1 MTDWKK
7 LLNKFL
13 NPPIWV
19 MLILTA
25 VSAAALAL
33 IFAKGLEEH
42 PVAYVAYIV
51 AFYTLSVLC
60 LFFIF
65 NFPAKYRAIKEKV
78 YANKYGNRYLTDV
91 EYRTRVSI
99 YTSLIFNL
107 LYIAVN
113 VISAI
118 VYHTAWFGLLA
129 GYYFI
134 LAIIRLM
141 LANYTGKNSM
151 GERLIAE
158 HRRSRACAIIL
169 LTVNL
174 SLTGV
179 VLMMMYQNRG
189 YEYSGILIYVMAAYT
204 FYITVNAIVKL
215 IRYRKYNSPV
225 MMTTKVISLASAL
238 VSMLAL
244 ETAMLSQFSDA
255 ANQVE
260 NFDRIMIGATG
271 GGISIIVIA
280 MSVITIRHANRE
292 IRKEKLRRKIN
303 NGKQ

>member
-13 NPPIWV
+13 YPPIWV

-25 VSAAALAL
+25 ISAVALAL
-33 IFAKGLEEH
+33 IFVNGLEENIAAI
-42 PVAYVAYIV
+42 PAYVI

-65 NFPAKYRAIKEKV
+65 EFPAKYRAIKGKI
-78 YANKYGNRYLTDV
+78 YANKYGNRYMTDV

-99 YTSLIFNL
+99 YTSLTFNL
-107 LYIAVN
+107 LYIAIN
-113 VISAI
+113 VVSAI
-118 VYHTAWFGLLA
+118 VYRTAWFGLLA

-158 HRRSRACAIIL
+158 HRRSRTCAVIL

-204 FYITVNAIVKL
+204 FYITVNAIIKL

-225 MMTTKVISLASAL
+225 MMTTKVTSLASAL

-255 ANQVE
+255 ANQIE
-260 NFDRIMIGATG
+260 NFDQIMIGATG
-271 GGISIIVIA
+271 GGISIVVVG
-280 MSVITIRHANRE
+280 MSVLTIRHANRE
-292 IRKEKLRRKIN
+292 IKKEKLRRN
-303 NGKQ
+303 THNGK